1 MKDVIVIG
9 GGASGLV
16 SAIYAAKAGAKV
28 CLLEKNNT
36 CGKKILI
43 TGNGRCNYW
52 NSDQS
57 ITHYHTRNKE
67 VLEKILQKD
76 YSKEVLSFFN
86 SIGIIPRIK
95 DGYFYPIS
103 NQAVSIQTALI
114 KEAQIN
120 HVEILTNTEVIS
132 IKKENHIFKINTN
145 NGIFTSKKIIL
156 ATGSKAAPKTGS
168 TGSGYD
174 IAKSLGHSLITPL
187 PALVQL
193 KADAPYLKEW
203 HGIRADVKISLFE
216 NNKYIDSK
224 VGEIQL
230 TDYGISGIC
239 TLCLSGR
246 AALSLS
252 KKKKTEVKINFL
264 HQLNIHNKNSFL
276 NFMEERNKTVK
287 NRNIADLLDGIL
299 NYKLV
304 NLILKQSKIGR
315 EDNWN
320 NLSNDKKYLL
330 GDNLTNFTLTIT
342 GTNSF
347 DQAQVTTG
355 GIPLTEI
362 NPNTLESTKT
372 KGLYL
377 TGELLDVDGDCGGYN
392 LGFAWISG
400 IIVGSNIKGEGND

>member
-1 MKDVIVIG
+1 MKDIIIIG

-67 VLEKILQKD
+67 ILEKILQKN
-76 YSKEVLSFFN
+76 YSKEVLSFFD
-86 SIGIIPRIK
+86 SIGIIPKIK
-95 DGYFYPIS
+95 EGYFYPNS
-103 NQAVSIQTALI
+103 NQAISIQTALL

-120 HVEILTNTEVIS
+120 NVEIKTNTEVIS
-132 IKKENHIFKINTN
+132 IEKENHIFKLITN
-145 NGIFTSKKIIL
+145 NGIFKSKKIIL
-156 ATGSKAAPKTGS
+156 ATGSKAAPKTGA

-174 IAKSLGHSLITPL
+174 IAKSLGHSIITPL

-193 KADAPYLKEW
+193 KADAYYLKEW
-203 HGIRADVKISLFE
+203 HGIRTDVKISLFE

-252 KKKKTEVKINFL
+252 KKQKTEVKINFL
-264 HQLNIHNKNSFL
+264 HQLNINDRDTFL
-276 NFMEERNKTVK
+276 NFMNARNKTVK

-304 NLILKQSKIGR
+304 NLILKHSKIKR

-320 NLSNDKKYLL
+320 DLSNDKKYLL
-330 GDNLTNFTLTIT
+330 GDNLTNFTLNII

-362 NPNTLESTKT
+362 NPNTLESNKT

-400 IIVGSNIKGEGND
+400 IIVGSNIRGEDND

>member
-1 MKDVIVIG
+1 MKDIIIIG

-67 VLEKILQKD
+67 ILEKILQKN
-76 YSKEVLSFFN
+76 YSKEVLSFFD
-86 SIGIIPRIK
+86 SIGILPKIK
-95 DGYFYPIS
+95 EGYFYPNS
-103 NQAVSIQTALI
+103 NQAISIQTALL

-120 HVEILTNTEVIS
+120 NVEIKKNTEVIS
-132 IKKENHIFKINTN
+132 IEKENHIFKLITN
-145 NGIFTSKKIIL
+145 NGIFKSKKIIL

-174 IAKSLGHSLITPL
+174 IAKSLGHSIITPL

-193 KADAPYLKEW
+193 KADAHYLKEW
-203 HGIRADVKISLFE
+203 HGIRTDVKISLFE

-252 KKKKTEVKINFL
+252 KKQKTEVKINFL
-264 HQLNIHNKNSFL
+264 HQLNINDRDTFL
-276 NFMEERNKTVK
+276 NFMNARNKTVK

-304 NLILKQSKIGR
+304 NLILKHSKIKR

-320 NLSNDKKYLL
+320 DLSNDKKYLL
-330 GDNLTNFTLTIT
+330 GDNLTNFTLNII

-362 NPNTLESTKT
+362 NPNTLESNKI

-400 IIVGSNIKGEGND
+400 IIVGSNIRGEDND

>member
-16 SAIYAAKAGAKV
+16 SAIYAAKARVKV

-57 ITHYHTRNKE
+57 MNHYHTRNKE

-86 SIGIIPRIK
+86 SIGIIPKIK
-95 DGYFYPIS
+95 EGYFYPTS
-103 NQAVSIQTALI
+103 NQAISIQTALL

-120 HVEILTNTEVIS
+120 EVEIITNTEVIS
-132 IKKENHIFKINTN
+132 IEKENHIFKLTTN
-145 NGIFTSKKIIL
+145 NGIFKSKKVIL

-174 IAKSLGHSLITPL
+174 IAKSLGHSLISPL

-203 HGIRADVKISLFE
+203 HGIRTDVKISLFE

-224 VGEIQL
+224 VGETQL

-252 KKKKTEVKINFL
+252 KKQKTEVKINFL
-264 HQLNIHNKNSFL
+264 HQLNIHDKNSFL
-276 NFMEERNKTVK
+276 NFMEARNKAVK

-304 NLILKQSKIGR
+304 NLILKQSKIKR
-315 EDNWN
+315 EDNWD
-320 NLSNDKKYLL
+320 NLSNNKKYLL
-330 GDNLTNFTLTIT
+330 GDNLTNFNLTIT

-400 IIVGSNIKGEGND
+400 IIAGSNIKGEDND

>member
-16 SAIYAAKAGAKV
+16 SAIYATKAGAKV

-57 ITHYHTRNKE
+57 MNHYHTRNKE
-67 VLEKILQKD
+67 ELEKILQKD

-86 SIGIIPRIK
+86 SIGIIPKIK
-95 DGYFYPIS
+95 EGYFYPNS
-103 NQAVSIQTALI
+103 NQAISIQTALL

-120 HVEILTNTEVIS
+120 EVEIITNTEVIS
-132 IKKENHIFKINTN
+132 IEKENHIFKLTTN
-145 NGIFTSKKIIL
+145 NGIFKSKKVIL

-174 IAKSLGHSLITPL
+174 IAKFLGHSLISPL

-203 HGIRADVKISLFE
+203 HGIRTDVKISLFE

-252 KKKKTEVKINFL
+252 KKQKTDVKINFL
-264 HQLNIHNKNSFL
+264 HQLNIHDKNSFL
-276 NFMEERNKTVK
+276 NFMEARNKTVQ

-304 NLILKQSKIGR
+304 NLILKQSKIKR

-330 GDNLTNFTLTIT
+330 GDNLTNFNLTIT

-372 KGLYL
+372 SCLYL

-400 IIVGSNIKGEGND
+400 IIAGSNIKGEDND

>member
-16 SAIYAAKAGAKV
+16 SAIYADKAGLNV

-36 CGKKILI
+36 CGKKIII

-57 ITHYHTRNKE
+57 INHYHTRNKE
-67 VLEKILQKD
+67 ILEKILQKD

-95 DGYFYPIS
+95 DGYFYPTS

-132 IKKENHIFKINTN
+132 IKKQNHIFKINTN

-193 KADAPYLKEW
+193 KADAHYLKEW

-252 KKKKTEVKINFL
+252 KKQKTEVKINFL
-264 HQLNIHNKNSFL
+264 HQLNIHDKNSFL
-276 NFMEERNKTVK
+276 EFMEERNKTVK

-304 NLILKQSKIGR
+304 NLILKHSKIKR
-315 EDNWN
+315 EDSWSH
-320 NLSNDKKYLL
+320 LSNDKKYLL

-347 DQAQVTTG
+347 DHAQVTTG

-400 IIVGSNIKGEGND
+400 IIVGSNIRGEDND

>member
-1 MKDVIVIG
+1 M
-9 GGASGLV
+9 
-16 SAIYAAKAGAKV
+16 
-28 CLLEKNNT
+28 
-36 CGKKILI
+36 
-43 TGNGRCNYW
+43 
-52 NSDQS
+52 
-57 ITHYHTRNKE
+57 
-67 VLEKILQKD
+67 
-76 YSKEVLSFFN
+76 
-86 SIGIIPRIK
+86 
-95 DGYFYPIS
+95 
-103 NQAVSIQTALI
+103 
-114 KEAQIN
+114 
-120 HVEILTNTEVIS
+120 
-132 IKKENHIFKINTN
+132 
-145 NGIFTSKKIIL
+145 
-156 ATGSKAAPKTGS
+156 
-168 TGSGYD
+168 
-174 IAKSLGHSLITPL
+174 
-187 PALVQL
+187 VQL
-193 KADAPYLKEW
+193 KANAPFLKEW

-252 KKKKTEVKINFL
+252 KKQKTEVKINFF
-264 HQLNIHNKNSFL
+264 HQLNIHDKNSFL
-276 NFMEERNKTVK
+276 NFMEARNKTVK

-330 GDNLTNFTLTIT
+330 GDNLTNFNLTIT

-400 IIVGSNIKGEGND
+400 IIVGSYLKGDNHD

>member
-1 MKDVIVIG
+1 
-9 GGASGLV
+9 
-16 SAIYAAKAGAKV
+16 
-28 CLLEKNNT
+28 
-36 CGKKILI
+36 
-43 TGNGRCNYW
+43 
-52 NSDQS
+52 
-57 ITHYHTRNKE
+57 
-67 VLEKILQKD
+67 
-76 YSKEVLSFFN
+76 
-86 SIGIIPRIK
+86 
-95 DGYFYPIS
+95 
-103 NQAVSIQTALI
+103 
-114 KEAQIN
+114 
-120 HVEILTNTEVIS
+120 
-132 IKKENHIFKINTN
+132 
-145 NGIFTSKKIIL
+145 
-156 ATGSKAAPKTGS
+156 
-168 TGSGYD
+168 
-174 IAKSLGHSLITPL
+174 
-187 PALVQL
+187 
-193 KADAPYLKEW
+193 
-203 HGIRADVKISLFE
+203 
-216 NNKYIDSK
+216 
-224 VGEIQL
+224 
-230 TDYGISGIC
+230 
-239 TLCLSGR
+239 
-246 AALSLS
+246 
-252 KKKKTEVKINFL
+252 
-264 HQLNIHNKNSFL
+264 
-276 NFMEERNKTVK
+276 MEERNKTVK

>member
-16 SAIYAAKAGAKV
+16 SSIYAAKAGAKV
-28 CLLEKNNT
+28 CLIEKNNT

-57 ITHYHTRNKE
+57 INHYHTRNKE
-67 VLEKILQKD
+67 ILKKILQKD
-76 YSKEVLSFFN
+76 YSKEVLSFFD
-86 SIGIIPRIK
+86 SIGIIPKIK
-95 DGYFYPIS
+95 EGYFYPNS
-103 NQAVSIQTALI
+103 NQAISIQTALL

-120 HVEILTNTEVIS
+120 NVEIKTNTEVIS
-132 IKKENHIFKINTN
+132 IEKENHIFKLITN
-145 NGIFTSKKIIL
+145 NGIFKSKKIIL

-174 IAKSLGHSLITPL
+174 IAKSLGHSIITPL

-193 KADAPYLKEW
+193 KADAHYLKEW
-203 HGIRADVKISLFE
+203 HGIRTDVKISLFE

-224 VGEIQL
+224 IGEIQL

-246 AALSLS
+246 AVLALS
-252 KKKKTEVKINFL
+252 KKQKTEVKINFL
-264 HQLNIHNKNSFL
+264 HQLNINDRDTFL
-276 NFMEERNKTVK
+276 NFMEARNKIVK

-304 NLILKQSKIGR
+304 NLILKHSKIKR

-320 NLSNDKKYLL
+320 DLSNDKKYLL

-362 NPNTLESTKT
+362 NPNTLESTKA

-400 IIVGSNIKGEGND
+400 IIAGSNIKEKDND

>member
-1 MKDVIVIG
+1 MKDIIIIG

-67 VLEKILQKD
+67 ILEKILQKN
-76 YSKEVLSFFN
+76 YSKEVLSFFD
-86 SIGIIPRIK
+86 SIGIIPKIK
-95 DGYFYPIS
+95 EGYFYPNS
-103 NQAVSIQTALI
+103 NQAISIQTALL

-120 HVEILTNTEVIS
+120 NVEIKTNTEVIS
-132 IKKENHIFKINTN
+132 IEKENHIFKLITN
-145 NGIFTSKKIIL
+145 NGIFKSKKIIL
-156 ATGSKAAPKTGS
+156 ATGSKAAPKTGA

-174 IAKSLGHSLITPL
+174 IAKSLGHSIITPL

-193 KADAPYLKEW
+193 KADAHYLKEW
-203 HGIRADVKISLFE
+203 HGIRTDVKISLFE

-252 KKKKTEVKINFL
+252 KKQKTEVKINFL
-264 HQLNIHNKNSFL
+264 HQLNINDRDTFL
-276 NFMEERNKTVK
+276 NFMNARNKTVK

-304 NLILKQSKIGR
+304 NLILKHSKIKR

-320 NLSNDKKYLL
+320 DLSNDKKYLL
-330 GDNLTNFTLTIT
+330 GDNLTNFTLNII

-362 NPNTLESTKT
+362 NPNTLESNKT

-400 IIVGSNIKGEGND
+400 IIVGSNIRGEDND

>member
-16 SAIYAAKAGAKV
+16 SSIYAAKAGAKV
-28 CLLEKNNT
+28 CLIEKNNT

-57 ITHYHTRNKE
+57 INHYHTRNKE
-67 VLEKILQKD
+67 ILKKILQKD
-76 YSKEVLSFFN
+76 YSKEVLSFFD
-86 SIGIIPRIK
+86 SIGIIPKIK
-95 DGYFYPIS
+95 EGYFYPNS
-103 NQAVSIQTALI
+103 NQAISIQTALL

-120 HVEILTNTEVIS
+120 NVEIKTNTEVIS
-132 IKKENHIFKINTN
+132 IEKENHIFKLITN
-145 NGIFTSKKIIL
+145 NGIFKSKKIIL

-174 IAKSLGHSLITPL
+174 IAKSLGHSIITPL

-193 KADAPYLKEW
+193 KADAHYLKEW
-203 HGIRADVKISLFE
+203 HGIRTDVKISLFE

-246 AALSLS
+246 AAVSLS
-252 KKKKTEVKINFL
+252 KKQKTEVKINFL
-264 HQLNIHNKNSFL
+264 HQLNINDRDTFL
-276 NFMEERNKTVK
+276 NFMEARNKIVK

-304 NLILKQSKIGR
+304 NLILKQSKIKR

-330 GDNLTNFTLTIT
+330 GDNLTNFTLNIV

-362 NPNTLESTKT
+362 NPNTLESNKT

-400 IIVGSNIKGEGND
+400 IIAGSNIKEKDND